1 MTKMRTK
8 KAASEVEELD
18 GKAVG
23 FSDHACKKCSEYKDK
38 VVFFIGIDSENSP
51 SEEVYRIGQV
61 VGVRNG
67 APLIAHFSKYIRSL
81 KDGTRFC
88 FIDELAG
95 KKIGLWN

>member
-1 MTKMRTK
+1 MNLEDRIMEE
-8 KAASEVEELD
+8 ASKGNYNKVYAL
-18 GKAVG
+18 ALLYL
-23 FSDHACKKCSEYKDK
+23 CKKYKE
-38 VVFFIGIDSENSP
+38 G
-51 SEEVYRIGQV
+51 IGQV